1 MDDAN
6 HSPTD
11 LAPPPPAYDQR
22 ELDQK
27 LSQAAEQSLSSTDMT
42 HTIGE
47 DGWPIYDASAFEV
60 VASSYERSTTGSSSR
75 LQETDQSS
83 WAKQAFPSDSKVP
96 TAGTQPL
103 RIRRRKNRPSKSSQ
117 DVMAHAIS
125 AESARPSSRSSQHSA
140 VTPEYSRNSPP
151 PPFTPT
157 GPSLDGPPF
166 EEVVR
171 LSWDGQDS
179 RPASPLSTV
188 AHDHSPRHDLRES
201 SPDPMRPHHQ
211 SLPLLPLP
219 GNHRVNPRPI
229 STDYTTLHARHQ
241 STMSSRL
248 DFNPLLAYSKH
259 QLDYTDAPASNPS
272 HQAMAFYKYVR
283 LTSEIDAVLTIFLV
297 KPSPPT

>member
-96 TAGTQPL
+96 SAGTQPL
-103 RIRRRKNRPSKSSQ
+103 RIRRRKNRPNKTSQ
-117 DVMAHAIS
+117 DVISHAMS

-140 VTPEYSRNSPP
+140 VNPEYSRDSPP

-157 GPSLDGPPF
+157 GPSLDGSPF

-171 LSWDGQDS
+171 LSWNVPDS
-179 RPASPLSTV
+179 LPASPLSTV

-201 SPDPMRPHHQ
+201 SPEPTRTHHQ
-211 SLPLLPLP
+211 SLPLLPRS
-219 GNHRVNPRPI
+219 GNRRVNPRPI
-229 STDYTTLHARHQ
+229 TTDYTTSHARHH
-241 STMSSRL
+241 SAMSSRL
-248 DFNPLLAYSKH
+248 DFNPLSAYSKH
-259 QLDYTDAPASNPS
+259 QLDYTDAPASDPS
-272 HQAMAFYKYVR
+272 RQAMAFYKYVR
-283 LTSEIDAVLTIFLV
+283 LT
-297 KPSPPT
+297 